1 MAKLNWSVQL
11 VEISRSEIWY
21 KKLAQIPI
29 GSYESYLKLVV
40 LVKDSKLLTFSY
52 LNESDLELTLTNL
65 DQELDNNYKPTFH
78 CK

>member
-29 GSYESYLKLVV
+29 GSYESYLKLVEGGDRINCG
-40 LVKDSKLLTFSY
+40 DSK
-52 LNESDLELTLTNL
+52 TNVVSSA
-65 DQELDNNYKPTFH
+65 
-78 CK
+78 

>member
-11 VEISRSEIWY
+11 VEISRSEFWY

-40 LVKDSKLLTFSY
+40 HHTELFKVNKE
-52 LNESDLELTLTNL
+52 NEVD
-65 DQELDNNYKPTFH
+65 
-78 CK
+78 

>member
-11 VEISRSEIWY
+11 VEISRSEFWY

-40 LVKDSKLLTFSY
+40 Y
-52 LNESDLELTLTNL
+52 TLIVV
-65 DQELDNNYKPTFH
+65 FA
-78 CK
+78 

>member
-11 VEISRSEIWY
+11 VEISRSEFWY

-40 LVKDSKLLTFSY
+40 QSKNKQKVAQYVRVRSCCFETCSY
-52 LNESDLELTLTNL
+52 RR
-65 DQELDNNYKPTFH
+65 
-78 CK
+78 

>member
-11 VEISRSEIWY
+11 VEISRSEFWY

-40 LVKDSKLLTFSY
+40 VDKQTMVINGYILIQFLSLTMPGCLVLFSV
-52 LNESDLELTLTNL
+52 NRR
-65 DQELDNNYKPTFH
+65 
-78 CK
+78 

>member
-65 DQELDNNYKPTFH
+65 DQELDNIGV
-78 CK
+78 